1 MRYCF
6 PISVLESHP
15 TKKLKVHPDEND
27 KKKFVLENLETKELI
42 PLDPGRNLTQ
52 IIGIKKYETPTVG
65 VNVFGG
71 KAYAFPGFL
80 RKSDQPRIQNL
91 PSYPID
97 FADVEFEMTEK
108 MEGTSV
114 TIFWKDGKFGVCS
127 RNFHLQLDSEALAVQ
142 VIKSLE
148 WPSILEK
155 YAKNVGIQGELI
167 GPGIQGNIYK
177 LKDYQYRVYDVY
189 WIELKRYATPPE
201 RIQLLKDVGKEKD
214 SVPILGT
221 RKIGGLSVDQIV
233 ALADGNSTLYK
244 VQKEGIVFKS
254 MELVSGTVINFKA
267 ISNLYLLKQH

>member
-1 MRYCF
+1 LRYCF